1 MVSFLFFL
9 GVVLWLD
16 LLLNF
21 FSGGLTLGRWLNWC
35 YWLIYYLSFFR
46 EVE

>member
-16 LLLNF
+16 LLLHF
-21 FSGGLTLGRWLNWC
+21 FYRGLTFCRWLNWGYC
-35 YWLIYYLSFFR
+35 LIYYLSFFR